1 MSDVSTTFV
10 TIAFDTPTGDPHPV
24 AAAIDN
30 ISPATLAVLEALT
43 ADENVSE
50 WSLAIE
56 SDLGEWVYNKAEEA
70 EA

>member
-1 MSDVSTTFV
+1 MSDVSTTAV
-10 TIAFDTPTGDPHPV
+10 TIMFDTPAGDPHPV

-30 ISPATLAVLEALT
+30 ISAATLSVLEALT

-50 WSLAIE
+50 WSLGIA
-56 SDLGEWVYNKAEEA
+56 SDLGDLVYNKAA